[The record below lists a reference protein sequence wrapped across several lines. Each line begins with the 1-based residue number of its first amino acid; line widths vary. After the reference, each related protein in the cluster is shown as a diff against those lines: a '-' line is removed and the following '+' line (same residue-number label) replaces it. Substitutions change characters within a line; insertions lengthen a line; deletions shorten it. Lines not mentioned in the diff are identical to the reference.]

1 MNRYLISAVACMGLI
16 ACADAGGT
24 LGTNSKRTVVDQE
37 DDGASSS
44 SGGKTSSSG
53 GTTGDPDAAKPPE
66 AAPTTGPGSDGSKGK
81 QEFIKTVFASLSP
94 SCGGCHTAGSGGA
107 PKFWDNGSASNTY
120 QLLDQRALIT
130 AQGSMIS
137 TKGSHASGGGP
148 ALTSA
153 QNGVVGT
160 WLALEAQDRVGQK
173 APEDILAKLGNCI
186 DPADWRA
193 AEAGMRTLRTQQRQG
208 ENANT
213 CSGCANETCVACH
226 ADGSYGMIVGPQNQ
240 ALQDTLPLVKQKPF
254 ITRYF
259 GLNGADPVGSGAV
272 AAKATATQTGA
283 AHTHPRYTMNQQAT
297 QGVDTFVARTI
308 EKYKAGNCAAAP
320 PP

>member
-1 MNRYLISAVACMGLI
+1 MNRYLISAIACMGLI

-37 DDGASSS
+37 DEGASSS

-53 GTTGDPDAAKPPE
+53 GTNGDPDAAKPPE
-66 AAPTTGPGSDGSKGK
+66 AAPTTGPGSNGSKGK

-94 SCGGCHTAGSGGA
+94 SCGGCHTSGSGGA

-173 APEDILAKLGNCI
+173 APEDILAKLDNVKI
-186 DPADWRA
+186 PAGPALPAAFDRSLVVGRLLAIEADLRA
-193 AEAGMRTLRTQQRQG
+193 NGRPRTAGL
-208 ENANT
+208 
-213 CSGCANETCVACH
+213 
-226 ADGSYGMIVGPQNQ
+226 
-240 ALQDTLPLVKQKPF
+240 
-254 ITRYF
+254 
-259 GLNGADPVGSGAV
+259 V
-272 AAKATATQTGA
+272 AA
-283 AHTHPRYTMNQQAT
+283 
-297 QGVDTFVARTI
+297 
-308 EKYKAGNCAAAP
+308 AAADRLVEVP
-320 PP
+320 KTP